1 MIATTT
7 GIILHSFKYG
17 ETSIIARIYSGDLGL
32 QSYLVPGVRKSRA
45 RIRQN
50 LFQPLTIVNMVVYHK
65 EKGGLQRIKE
75 ISCPSPF
82 STIPYNISKS
92 SIALFLAEMLSH
104 SIKSHEPNPALF
116 AYLHNSILQLDL
128 TDGRVADFHLV
139 FLLQL
144 TRYLGFQPRDN
155 YDNRHCY
162 FNLQEG
168 IFQREPGHQEVC
180 LDESLSQYFNLA
192 AHASL
197 QELDQ
202 LSIPKEKRKALLEK
216 TIDYYRFHLEGLGD
230 VKSHHIL
237 EMVLHEKV

>member
-139 FLLQL
+139 FLLGL
-144 TRYLGFQPRDN
+144 TRFLGFRPRDN

-162 FNLQEG
+162 FNLREG
-168 IFQREPGHQEVC
+168 MFQRTPGPAEIC
-180 LDESLSQYFNLA
+180 LDKPLSHHFFRA
-192 AHASL
+192 ANTGL
-197 QELDQ
+197 QNLDQ
-202 LSIPKEKRKALLEK
+202 LTIPGNHRKALLDRV
-216 TIDYYRFHLEGLGD
+216 IDYYRLHLEGLGEI
-230 VKSHHIL
+230 KSHHIL
-237 EMVLHEKV
+237 EMVLNEKV

>member
-50 LFQPLTIVNMVVYHK
+50 LFQPLTIVSMVVYHK

-116 AYLHNSILQLDL
+116 AYLHNSIRQLDH
-128 TDGRVADFHLV
+128 TDGRVADFHLI
-139 FLLQL
+139 FLLGL
-144 TRYLGFQPRDN
+144 TRFLGFQPRDN
-155 YDNRHCY
+155 YDNHHCF

-168 IFQREPGHQEVC
+168 VFQRDAGHQEIC
-180 LDESLSQYFNLA
+180 LDKSLSRYFFQA
-192 AHASL
+192 ANARL
-197 QELDQ
+197 EEPDQ
-202 LSIPKEKRKALLEK
+202 LSIPKEKRKDLLDK
-216 TIDYYRFHLEGLGD
+216 IIDYYRFHLEGLGE

>member
-17 ETSIIARIYSGDLGL
+17 ETSIIARIYSSDLGL
-32 QSYLVPGVRKSRA
+32 QSYLVPGVRKSKA

-75 ISCPSPF
+75 ISCPTPF

-92 SIALFLAEMLSH
+92 SIALFLAEMLTH
-104 SIKSHEPNPALF
+104 SIKSHESNPALF
-116 AYLHNSILQLDL
+116 AYIHNAIRQLDL

-144 TRYLGFQPRDN
+144 TRFLGFQPRDN
-155 YDNRHCY
+155 YDSLHCY
-162 FNLQEG
+162 FNLREG
-168 IFQREPGHQEVC
+168 TFQREPGHREEC
-180 LDESLSQYFNLA
+180 LDQNLSQCFFRA
-192 AHASL
+192 ANTGLHEA
-197 QELDQ
+197 DQ
-202 LSIPKEKRKALLEK
+202 LLIPKEQRKTLLDK
-216 TIDYYRFHLEGLGD
+216 TIDYYRFHLEGLGE